1 MTVTADMQVWTGR
14 TDAAEGQSALRWH
27 QWVQPYASQQAS
39 GVTLLGFACDEGVR
53 RNQGRIG
60 ARQGPQVLRKA
71 LANLAWRG
79 SAPVYDAGDVWCE
92 ADQLESAQQRY
103 AATITELLGNGHR
116 PLGLGGGHEIAF
128 ASFTGLADH
137 LRKQEPTP
145 KLGILNFDAHFDLRF
160 AAQSSSGTPFLQIA
174 EYCQA
179 AGMDFEYCCLGVSEH
194 NNTQSLFDQAQRL
207 NVRYLLDRQ
216 MQGWNLA
223 AIEAFLQEFLSSID
237 HLYMTVCLDVLP
249 ASQAPGVSAPSAH
262 GVDVMVV
269 EHLVRLAKASGK
281 LRLADIAELNPSL
294 DQDNRTARIGARLLA
309 SMVD

>member
-1 MTVTADMQVWTGR
+1 MTVTPDMQIWSGR
-14 TDAAEGQSALRWH
+14 TDTAEGQSALRWH
-27 QWVQPYASQQAS
+27 QWVQPYAQQQPV
-39 GVTLLGFACDEGVR
+39 GVTLLGLACDEGVR

-60 ARQGPQVLRKA
+60 ARQGPPALRKA
-71 LANLAWRG
+71 LANLAWHG
-79 SAPVYDAGDVWCE
+79 SSPVYDAGDINCE
-92 ADQLESAQQRY
+92 DADLEAAQQQY
-103 AATITELLGNGHR
+103 AQKMVEMLGQGHLA
-116 PLGLGGGHEIAF
+116 LGLGGGHEIAL

-137 LRKQEPTP
+137 LRTRESTP
-145 KLGILNFDAHFDLRF
+145 KIGILNFDAHFDLRF
-160 AAQSSSGTPFLQIA
+160 AQQSSSGTPFLQIA

-179 AGMDFEYCCLGVSEH
+179 AGMDFEYCCLGISEL
-194 NNTQSLFDQAQRL
+194 NNTQSLFDQAAKL

-216 MQGWNLA
+216 MQSWSLPHV
-223 AIEAFLQEFLSSID
+223 EAFLGQFLSAID

-249 ASQAPGVSAPSAH
+249 AGQAPGVSAPSAH

-309 SMVD
+309 CMVD

>member
-1 MTVTADMQVWTGR
+1 MTDTADMQVWSGR

-27 QWVQPYASQQAS
+27 QWVQPYAPQQAP
-39 GVTLLGFACDEGVR
+39 GVSLLGFACDEGVR
-53 RNQGRIG
+53 RNQGRTG
-60 ARQGPQVLRKA
+60 ARQGPQALRKA
-71 LANLAWRG
+71 LANLAWHG
-79 SAPVYDAGDVWCE
+79 SAPVYDAGDVSCE
-92 ADQLESAQQRY
+92 ADKLESAQQRY
-103 AATITELLGNGHR
+103 AAKITDMLGQGHL
-116 PLGLGGGHEIAF
+116 PLGLGGGHEIAL
-128 ASFTGLADH
+128 ASFTGLADY
-137 LRKQEPTP
+137 LRTQDSAP
-145 KLGILNFDAHFDLRF
+145 KVGILNFDAHFDLRF

-179 AGMDFEYCCLGVSEH
+179 AGMDFDYCCLGVSEH

-223 AIEAFLQEFLSSID
+223 AIEAFLQAFLSSID

-262 GVDVMVV
+262 GVDVMMV